1 VFYLYVSVLSVY
13 GIYGDQK
20 KMSDTLE
27 LEFRHGEQLWVLG
40 TETRSSAR
48 VTVPL
53 TAEIVL
59 APKELSH

>member
-1 VFYLYVSVLSVY
+1 
-13 GIYGDQK
+13 
-20 KMSDTLE
+20 MSDTLE